1 MEDNLMGATIA
12 EAQAV
17 LDLRFP
23 LTGASDYIAYSTDGA
38 TEFTNLARTFV
49 GATGWSAATAAD
61 PAVKANANVLTSATV
76 VTSGGTITH
85 FTLFTLASGGVQR
98 LDWQLLDNARA
109 LAVGESLQWDVG
121 SCRISLT

>member
-1 MEDNLMGATIA
+1 MGASIV
-12 EAQAV
+12 EAQAI

-61 PAVKANANVLTSATV
+61 PSVKSNANVLTTATV
-76 VTSGGTITH
+76 VTAGGTITH
-85 FTLFTLASGGVQR
+85 FTLFTAASGGVQR
-98 LDWQLLDNARA
+98 IDWQLLDNPRA
-109 LAVGESLQWDVG
+109 LAIGESFQWD
-121 SCRISLT
+121 IASLNIALT